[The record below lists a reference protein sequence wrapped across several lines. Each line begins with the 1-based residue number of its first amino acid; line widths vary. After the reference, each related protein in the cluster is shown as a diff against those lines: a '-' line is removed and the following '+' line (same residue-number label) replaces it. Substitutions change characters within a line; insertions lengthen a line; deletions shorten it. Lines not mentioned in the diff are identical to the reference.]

1 MTHKTYEQILEEY
14 EKFFS
19 LEQEQSKKQS
29 DDRVRG
35 ANIVNAVNV
44 SFAEAI
50 EGAQQ
55 IITYQR
61 VLRCEGCKGNKVKEL
76 EDQKPCPR
84 CFGSGEDKD
93 TPGELCKACL
103 GGGLESVICM
113 DCGGDGLIDQQLSLM
128 VKIPRSVETG
138 MLLRVRE
145 KGHEALN
152 GKPGDLIIKTNV

>member
-1 MTHKTYEQILEEY
+1 MLSARNLRIPDWWTAAAA
-14 EKFFS
+14 
-19 LEQEQSKKQS
+19 KKGQA
-29 DDRVRG
+29 G
-35 ANIVNAVNV
+35 MGQTV

-113 DCGGDGLIDQQLSLM
+113 DCGGDGLID
-128 VKIPRSVETG
+128 
-138 MLLRVRE
+138 
-145 KGHEALN
+145 
-152 GKPGDLIIKTNV
+152 